1 MVSNTTGGYNTA
13 NGVQALSSNTDGED
27 NTATGFSALYDNTSG
42 TENTAIGSYSLR
54 NNTTGDENAAC
65 GYYALFSNSTGY
77 RNSAMGV
84 SALLGNTTGYANAAH
99 GYQALYSNTTGFYN
113 TGTGYNALYSN
124 VGGDQNTALG
134 YSAFSTGT
142 AYNNSTAL
150 GFNAEPGASN
160 TVRLGD
166 ASVSSIG
173 GYAGWTNL
181 SDGRFKTDVQENVGG
196 LDFILKLRPITYHLD
211 MDAIAKFNNTPDS
224 LRLPESEKLK
234 SAELQV
240 GFIAQEVEQAALAVD
255 FDFHGVDK
263 PKNENSHYGLRY
275 AEFVAPLI
283 KAVQEQQ
290 EMIVTLQNKNTNV
303 RQLLEVALS
312 RIEALEKQ
320 SDGFATKNK
329 ERSRISQSLE
339 NDLNQKSP
347 AIAGLFCLVE
357 LTGQMSNLWVDIK
370 LLLSVLSNQE

>member
-1 MVSNTTGGYNTA
+1 MVSNTTGVYNTA

-312 RIEALEKQ
+312 RIEALEK
-320 SDGFATKNK
+320 
-329 ERSRISQSLE
+329 
-339 NDLNQKSP
+339 
-347 AIAGLFCLVE
+347 
-357 LTGQMSNLWVDIK
+357 
-370 LLLSVLSNQE
+370 